1 MIFGVC
7 VCVYMYR
14 LPMPPTFSELSLY
27 FTILSTKS
35 VGPQFDPQK
44 RFGTSVFGASNW
56 RWKLASN
63 RPTTPPQWPQPP
75 WSGHGVES
83 LGFFPTQIKRVKPW
97 SQPSKAEY
105 LLGMKVNHWYGF
117 KDSSI
122 RFLASK
128 DEIESLQKIH
138 RNSHQSQTLPTLIAQ
153 PKTLADGHLIQ
164 VFASKKACSTNS
176 SPPTDSHLFFG
187 KTRRTRNLQIF
198 LGQVKGRP
206 HSWAIIHFHPSI
218 TASSSSSCAWYLGFN
233 EVLQT
238 SLFASLIQL
247 PKDLTHAFRKCC
259 SSSPLTCSWVRNC

>member
-1 MIFGVC
+1 MYRWWFAEWWFLGC

-176 SPPTDSHLFFG
+176 SPPTDSHLFFWQDPQDPKPPDFFGTG
-187 KTRRTRNLQIF
+187 K
-198 LGQVKGRP
+198 G
-206 HSWAIIHFHPSI
+206 
-218 TASSSSSCAWYLGFN
+218 TASLLGNHSFSSFHHCIVVLLLCLVPWFQRSSPNF
-233 EVLQT
+233 
-238 SLFASLIQL
+238 
-247 PKDLTHAFRKCC
+247 AFRF
-259 SSSPLTCSWVRNC
+259 PHPVA